1 MATLNF
7 FPGLS
12 HRELKQNHKEEL
24 EKLENS
30 YKEALKAEKVA
41 AQEKLGTVRPMAMG
55 GAARCL
61 TFLF

>member
-12 HRELKQNHKEEL
+12 HRELKQTHKEEL

-30 YKEALKAEKVA
+30 YKEALKAEKAA
-41 AQEKLGTVRPMAMG
+41 AQEKLGTARPWG
-55 GAARCL
+55 TPGKGR
-61 TFLF
+61 